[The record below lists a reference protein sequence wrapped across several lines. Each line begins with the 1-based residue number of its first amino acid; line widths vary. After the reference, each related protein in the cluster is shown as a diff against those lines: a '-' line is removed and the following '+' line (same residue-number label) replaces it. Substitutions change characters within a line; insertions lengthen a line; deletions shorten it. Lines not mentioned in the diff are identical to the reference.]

1 MFLVEVLFKY
11 GDETKARHLCKSGT
25 PIEAI
30 MKDFY
35 ESYLKDE
42 YRNWI
47 EASTYLKVEGI
58 KRKKSGQLLNT
69 VEKYEPILSDDWVTH
84 CFDYKKLQVT
94 FAIRPSQTFMR
105 RITCNL

>member
-47 EASTYLKVEGI
+47 EASTYLHVEGI
-58 KRKKSGQLLNT
+58 KRIKIGQLLNT
-69 VEKYEPILSDDWVTH
+69 VEKYEPIHSDYWDEYGF
-84 CFDYKKLQVT
+84 CYKKINAVFKRTSTQSFLK
-94 FAIRPSQTFMR
+94 